1 MLAIAGLSGGQRK
14 SLIFELI
21 CQRIAGQSDLLL
33 VFDEPFAGVTEDFIP
48 FIVQRL
54 NELRQ
59 HHNIL
64 LVTNDHIETLKKMA
78 DNTIVISATDRS
90 VVQINGSNK
99 VSREKVILAL
109 SMGNDFVYNT
119 SWGDLRFLL
128 NVEVVNNRD
137 LLGVAAF
144 TVIAF
149 SFFLATFWGSSPDAA
164 ATLMVAALMIAYL
177 CVNPYL
183 LSLPDWRV
191 HMREEAEVL
200 LHCSRNVN
208 NVLKSVL
215 TLLLTV
221 AVSLIQWGITI
232 AVIDGFDHV
241 KFWIA
246 MLVDRASFVV
256 PFIYLGLYTN
266 LSQQAVAIL
275 GTLPFLLML
284 FWSTAF
290 SPGSGVEG
298 LKELRYLFPRY
309 VSAAH
314 TYMHLPFTSLMTPLG
329 SCLCSFYFW
338 CMLPSVQ
345 DEMEGCPESTV
356 NVLYMVLTGLLSLV
370 VFLVYEAAAAVM
382 RSRHTT
388 KSTAKTNKM
397 KDAEFQDLQIELYGA
412 DYMSRYGSST
422 NIEHSTPTSVV
433 VRSSS
438 GNAPNK
444 DNDNSDDEV
453 CM

>member
-1 MLAIAGLSGGQRK
+1 VRCLRFYSQYGSASKSSSNCSCILALAGLSGGQRK

-298 LKELRYLFPRY
+298 LKELRYLFPRC

-314 TYMHLPFTSLMTPLG
+314 IHALAIHLSYDTSWL
-329 SCLCSFYFW
+329 
-338 CMLPSVQ
+338 LPSQ
-345 DEMEGCPESTV
+345 F
-356 NVLYMVLTGLLSLV
+356 LLLVHASLGP
-370 VFLVYEAAAAVM
+370 
-382 RSRHTT
+382 R
-388 KSTAKTNKM
+388 
-397 KDAEFQDLQIELYGA
+397 
-412 DYMSRYGSST
+412 
-422 NIEHSTPTSVV
+422 
-433 VRSSS
+433 
-438 GNAPNK
+438 
-444 DNDNSDDEV
+444 
-453 CM
+453 

>member
-1 MLAIAGLSGGQRK
+1 VLRPYITVSKIPHFDPRCLPYWSTYEKEGKAGTIQVGGTMAGKFTGEVSEIPQSTCPPRKSSSHCSCILAAAGLSGGQRK

-33 VFDEPFAGVTEDFIP
+33 VFDEPFAGVTEDFVP

-54 NELRQ
+54 NELRR
-59 HHNIL
+59 HHNVL
-64 LVTNDHIETLKKMA
+64 LVTNDHVEMLKNIA

-90 VVQINGSNK
+90 VVQVNGLNR
-99 VSREKVILAL
+99 VNREKVILAL
-109 SMGNDFVYNT
+109 SMGNDFVYNA
-119 SWGDLRFLL
+119 SWDGLRFLL

-137 LLGVAAF
+137 LMGVAVF
-144 TVIAF
+144 SVLAF
-149 SFFLATFWGSSPDAA
+149 SFFLATFWGSNPDAA
-164 ATLMVAALMIAYL
+164 ATLMVAALMIAYM

-221 AVSLIQWGITI
+221 AVSLLQWGVTI
-232 AVIDGFDHV
+232 AVIDGFDHT

-246 MLVDRASFVV
+246 MLMDRAFFVV
-256 PFIYLGLYTN
+256 PFIYFGLYTN

-275 GTLPFLLML
+275 GTMPFLLML

-298 LKELRYLFPRY
+298 LKALRYLFPR
-309 VSAAH
+309 
-314 TYMHLPFTSLMTPLG
+314 
-329 SCLCSFYFW
+329 
-338 CMLPSVQ
+338 
-345 DEMEGCPESTV
+345 
-356 NVLYMVLTGLLSLV
+356 
-370 VFLVYEAAAAVM
+370 
-382 RSRHTT
+382 
-388 KSTAKTNKM
+388 
-397 KDAEFQDLQIELYGA
+397 
-412 DYMSRYGSST
+412 
-422 NIEHSTPTSVV
+422 
-433 VRSSS
+433 
-438 GNAPNK
+438 
-444 DNDNSDDEV
+444 
-453 CM
+453 